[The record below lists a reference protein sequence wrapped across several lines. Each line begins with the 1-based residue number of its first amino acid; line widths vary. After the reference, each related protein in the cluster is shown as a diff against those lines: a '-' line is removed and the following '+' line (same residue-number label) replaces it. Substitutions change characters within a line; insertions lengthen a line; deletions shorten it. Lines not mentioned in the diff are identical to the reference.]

1 MPPGSG
7 ESLLTLSGRIS
18 LGKHGGDVL
27 RRPRPGVAQAAKVDA
42 HVRMSRLAGLAV
54 IKGRGDTLLQLG
66 CEPLA
71 YLQLLR
77 PFRRDEAKATI
88 ADCDDA
94 R

>member
-1 MPPGSG
+1 MR
-7 ESLLTLSGRIS
+7 T
-18 LGKHGGDVL
+18 
-27 RRPRPGVAQAAKVDA
+27 
-42 HVRMSRLAGLAV
+42 SRLAGLAV